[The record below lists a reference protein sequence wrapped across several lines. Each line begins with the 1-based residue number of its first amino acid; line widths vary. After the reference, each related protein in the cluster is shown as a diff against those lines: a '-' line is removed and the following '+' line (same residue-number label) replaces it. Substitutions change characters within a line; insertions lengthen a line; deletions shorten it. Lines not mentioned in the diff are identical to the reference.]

1 MGLVFAL
8 GFEAGPVLDRMT
20 RKRSL
25 RGANQTIT
33 EGELSGIPVAL
44 LVGGPGDAA
53 AARLPALIEG
63 HRPAWVLSAGFA
75 AGLAP
80 GLKQFDLFRPSRV
93 ADESGRVAR
102 LSDDDG
108 PALITVDRIL
118 RTPEEKADLH
128 RRTGADLADMETFP
142 LAEACARAGIP
153 LVSLR
158 IISDAAED
166 PIPPEVAAVLKA
178 GEGVKR
184 WGAVAGAIF
193 RRPTVVRDFWNLG
206 RDGFQAAE
214 KLADA
219 VVALVQGANPA

>member
-1 MGLVFAL
+1 MA
-8 GFEAGPVLDRMT
+8 
-20 RKRSL
+20 RKRTL

-33 EGELSGIPVAL
+33 EGELGDIPVAL
-44 LVGGPGDAA
+44 LIGGAGVEAA
-53 AARLPALIEG
+53 SRLPALIEG
-63 HRPAWVLSAGFA
+63 HRPGWILSAGFA

-80 GLKQFDLFRPSRV
+80 GLAQFDLLRPARAV
-93 ADESGRVAR
+93 DEAGGSLR
-102 LSDDDG
+102 LLDG
-108 PALITVDRIL
+108 EGPTLATVDRIL
-118 RTPEEKADLH
+118 RTPREKADV
-128 RRTGADLADMETFP
+128 RARTGADLADMETYP

-153 LVSLR
+153 LISLR

-166 PIPPEVAAVLKA
+166 PIPPEIAAVLKA

-206 RDGFQAAE
+206 RDGLQAAE

-219 VVALVQGANPA
+219 VVALVQGANRA